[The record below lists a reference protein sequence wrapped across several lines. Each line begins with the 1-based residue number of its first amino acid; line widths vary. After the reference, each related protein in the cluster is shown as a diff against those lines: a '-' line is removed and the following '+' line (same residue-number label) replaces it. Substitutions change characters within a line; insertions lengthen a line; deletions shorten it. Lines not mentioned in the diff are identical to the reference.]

1 MFCITMC
8 CKYLFPCLKFN
19 KEYTNE
25 EDINYVYDTD
35 TDTDTTI
42 DIQREDNTW
51 NWSTSNPMLK
61 EKLIASDKDIIFKHI
76 K

>member
-1 MFCITMC
+1 MFCIIMC
-8 CKYLFPCLKFN
+8 CKYLFPCFKI
-19 KEYTNE
+19 KE
-25 EDINYVYDTD
+25 EDINYIYD

-61 EKLIASDKDIIFKHI
+61 QNLIASDKYIIFKHI